1 MSQPWYARLGSLI
14 WGVLGH
20 VFEYLPKIIAAL
32 EAIGFDSWAQKIREA
47 RQRGGMAADDFVEEN
62 EPHMRASSRL
72 FRRVAAVLIAK
83 ADTIDEIADEGIRVR
98 ESGEIDAFT
107 EEQMERY
114 IKALLDQ
121 DREMVALT
129 VDGADLLPSL
139 ERVAAAEVKQDVSE
153 SPTLNA

>member
-47 RQRGGMAADDFVEEN
+47 RQRGGMAADDFVEQN

-72 FRRVAAVLIAK
+72 FRKVAAVLIAK
-83 ADTIDEIADEGIRVR
+83 ADTIDEIADEGVR
-98 ESGEIDAFT
+98 AREAGEIDAFT

-121 DREMVALT
+121 DREMAALT
-129 VDGADLLPSL
+129 VNGTNLMPAL
-139 ERVAAAEVKQDVSE
+139 ELAANAQIKRDVSQ
-153 SPTLNA
+153 SPTLT

>member
-1 MSQPWYARLGSLI
+1 MSQPWYTRLGSLV

-32 EAIGFDSWAQKIREA
+32 EAIGFNSWAQKIREV
-47 RQRGGMAADDFVEEN
+47 RQRGGMAADDFVEQN
-62 EPHMRASSRL
+62 EPHMRASARL
-72 FRRVAAVLIAK
+72 LRQVAAVLIAK

-98 ESGEIDAFT
+98 DPGEIDAFT
-107 EEQMERY
+107 EDQMERY

-129 VDGADLLPSL
+129 VNGMNLLPAL
-139 ERVAAAEVKQDVSE
+139 ELAANAQIKRDVSE
-153 SPTLNA
+153 SPTLNC